1 MLVAKD
7 GSGDFKTIQ
16 EALNSIPEGS
26 SEKVII
32 NIKNGSYKEKIF
44 INRPNITLIG
54 EDKFNTI
61 LTYDDYANKLFLSGE
76 EMGTFNSFST
86 FIGGDGFSA
95 ENITFENSAGSGTI
109 YGQALA
115 VYVDSDKAK
124 FKNCRFLGCQDT
136 IFTGPLPP
144 KPKKGN
150 NFGSLRDGEPRK
162 ASRQYYEGCFIKGDV
177 DFIFGSA
184 TAVFKD
190 CELFSNNRD
199 MDVNGYITAASTPE
213 GKKFGY
219 VFINCTLTSDAAPNS
234 VYLGRPWRD
243 YAKTAFINC
252 HMGEHI
258 IAEGWHNW
266 DRPEAEKTISYEE
279 YKSFGPGAKPAER
292 AAFVKVLT
300 DRDIEK
306 YNIDEILG
314 KDFDCSFNEEGAVA
328 LSKY

>member
-16 EALNSIPEGS
+16 EALNSISAES
-26 SEKVII
+26 SERVII

-54 EDKFNTI
+54 ENKLHTI
-61 LTYDDYANKLFLSGE
+61 LTYDDYAHKLFPNGE
-76 EMGTFNSFST
+76 KMGTFNSFST

-95 ENITFENSAGSGTI
+95 ENITFENSSGSGTI

-115 VYVDSDKAK
+115 VYVDADKAK

-136 IFTGPLPP
+136 IFTGPLPS
-144 KPKKGN
+144 KPKKGDF
-150 NFGSLRDGEPRK
+150 FGSLRDGEPRR
-162 ASRQYYEGCFIKGDV
+162 ASRQYYENCYIKGDV

-190 CELFSNNRD
+190 CEIFSRNRD
-199 MDVNGYITAASTPE
+199 MDVNGYITAASTAE
-213 GKKFGY
+213 GERFGY
-219 VFINCTLTSDAAPNS
+219 VFINCSLISDAAPNS

-243 YAKTAFINC
+243 YAKTAIINC
-252 HMGEHI
+252 YMGEHI

-266 DRPEAEKTISYEE
+266 GRPEAEKTISYEE
-279 YKSFGPGAKPAER
+279 YNSLGPGARLKER
-292 AAFVKVLT
+292 AAFGAVLT
-300 DRDIEK
+300 KQEIERYDIE
-306 YNIDEILG
+306 EILG
-314 KDFDCSFNEEGAVA
+314 SDFDYRFSEETAA
-328 LSKY
+328 PSN